1 MRKTAET
8 QNRPDRQPPR
18 PRGTGLWLV
27 VHVLAMALFVALAS
41 SRIAAAGTMTEAD
54 VADLAMG
61 AFADTCTQ
69 RGMTANAAEARMVA
83 YVAANGGMGLPFNL
97 SFYDTTLEPTELTV
111 TPGTDRRC
119 EVSFRG
125 DYAEPAARSVVQLM
139 ELPPVFGRAIPLP
152 ITHTPV
158 QDTFF
163 IEGRQLNP
171 RVAAVVHVGTR
182 RTIAGTETFMNVERL
197 EPGLVTN

>member
-1 MRKTAET
+1 MEDRPEHRASPLRRTA
-8 QNRPDRQPPR
+8 
-18 PRGTGLWLV
+18 LWAVL
-27 VHVLAMALFVALAS
+27 HVAAMALFVALAS
-41 SRIAAAGTMTEAD
+41 SRIAAAGIMTEAD

-61 AFADTCTQ
+61 AFADTCTI
-69 RGMTANAAEARMVA
+69 RGMTADRAEARMRD
-83 YVAANGGMGLPFNL
+83 YVAENGGDGLPFSL
-97 SFYDTTLEPTELTV
+97 SFYDITLEPTDLSV

-119 EVSFRG
+119 EVSWRG
-125 DYAEPAARSVVQLM
+125 NYAEPAARAMVQLM
-139 ELPPVFGRAIPLP
+139 AKPPVFGEAIPLP
-152 ITHTPV
+152 ITHTPIE
-158 QDTFF
+158 DTFF